1 MIYCSNCGCPN
12 PDEAKFCQGC
22 GASLF
27 QNQGTS
33 KPSQN
38 SHETKKKKDSSSWVD
53 SLNDYVGNDKPAD
66 LNWRML
72 FTDVFK
78 SHTTEEAEE
87 IFICGTRSTTPPP
100 ALVSKEWPHPWLWS
114 RVLIILL
121 AATFLLW
128 VCVSTFNNTNALP
141 GMIVMGSFAV
151 PIATMILFMEVNA
164 WKNVSVYYVLMTFL
178 VGGCA
183 SLVATLFLYSIYT
196 SDEMDYFGAFMTGLF
211 EEIGKAVIVY
221 IFLRHLGK
229 LNILSGMLIGA
240 CVGAGFAAFESAG
253 YAMKPIL
260 EILPTAGV
268 ANAIGNQEA
277 FSSMITAMYE
287 NINTSIIMRG
297 LLAPGGHV
305 AWAAISGAALVIA
318 AKAKGKIDT
327 SLFFDGKFLKLFI
340 IPVVL
345 HTLWDCPLMS
355 VFYEIMPFS
364 GHIALIMLVW
374 IVVLIFVNMGLA
386 EVSRSK

>member
-1 MIYCSNCGCPN
+1 MIYCSNCGSHN
-12 PDEAKFCQGC
+12 PDEAKFCQVC
-22 GASLF
+22 GSPLF
-27 QNQGTS
+27 QNRGTS
-33 KPSQN
+33 KPQQSGNDTQ
-38 SHETKKKKDSSSWVD
+38 KKKVSSSWVD
-53 SLNDYVGNDKPAD
+53 SLNDYVGNDKPVD

-114 RVLIILL
+114 RVLVILI

-128 VCVSTFNNTNALP
+128 IGVKEFHNSNCIP
-141 GMIVMGSFAV
+141 GMIVIGSFAV

-183 SLVATLFLYSIYT
+183 SLIAALILFNIYST
-196 SDEMDYFGAFMTGLF
+196 DELDYFGALMTGII
-211 EEIGKAVIVY
+211 EETGKAVIVY
-221 IFLRHLGK
+221 IFLRRLGK

-253 YAMKPIL
+253 YALRPLLIL
-260 EILPTAGV
+260 LPQAGYAAAYGQNV
-268 ANAIGNQEA
+268 NVEQIYGIIDNII
-277 FSSMITAMYE
+277 IT
-287 NINTSIIMRG
+287 RG

-305 AWAAISGAALVIA
+305 AWAAISGAGLVIS
-318 AKAKGKIDT
+318 AKANKKIST
-327 SLFFDGKFLKLFI
+327 SLFFDGRFLRLFI
-340 IPVVL
+340 IPVIL
-345 HTLWDCPLMS
+345 HALWDCPLS
-355 VFYEIMPFS
+355 EAVNEIIPN
-364 GHIALIMLVW
+364 GGYIALVVLVW
-374 IVVLIFVNMGLA
+374 IVVLILVNMGLG
-386 EVSRSK
+386 EVSESK